1 MLNVPAAPDFVPYL
15 TAFVGAGVFV
25 GMAVVWFIIRT
36 RRPDK
41 PYHEYRIVCVLVLV
55 FATLIG
61 WAYDGMAYETAYGED
76 IRTATE
82 IERVYDIELDR
93 VAVETLLEGQPVT
106 VDGET
111 YALKDDRLIVVEGW
125 ADVP

>member
-15 TAFVGAGVFV
+15 TAYVGAGIFV
-25 GMAVVWFIIRT
+25 AMSVTWFILRA

-41 PYHEYRIVCVLVLV
+41 MYHEFRILAFLVLV
-55 FATLIG
+55 FGTLIG
-61 WAYDGMAYETAYGED
+61 WAYDWVSYETTQGED
-76 IRTATE
+76 LRTAVE
-82 IERVYDIELDR
+82 IERVYGIELNR
-93 VAVETLLEGQPVT
+93 VVVETLLEGQPVT